1 MRAFMFH
8 HNYECFLFLRKFG
21 YMDACSHMYFHYLD
35 IHETTTSDV
44 SIIYQIVNTAG
55 EGIAATNGVD
65 C

>member
-1 MRAFMFH
+1 MWKQC
-8 HNYECFLFLRKFG
+8 EKSIKRKFPYG
-21 YMDACSHMYFHYLD
+21 VCAEDHMQID
-35 IHETTTSDV
+35 RHETTTSDV